1 MLTLIRYLRASTI
14 RAKWRKAR
22 KTKSSLS
29 KREKMRRKPFSLRNR
44 RSISLRRR
52 YIALSYCQGSRRCGP
67 GWNHWNEAE
76 VQGQLQGFIVFVSA
90 IHDPMQGRGQGA
102 DTTQQFAALDGV
114 GAENGGAFV
123 GDSAQHHPYHPGSEQ
138 GNAGRTSPASC

>member
-29 KREKMRRKPFSLRNR
+29 KREKMRRKPFSRRNS

-52 YIALSYCQGSRRCGP
+52 VHGLVILPRLETLRA
-67 GWNHWNEAE
+67 GWNHWKETE
-76 VQGQLQGFIVFVSA
+76 VQRQLQGFIVFVSA
-90 IHDPMQGRGQGA
+90 IHDQMQGRGQGA
-102 DTTQQFAALDGV
+102 DTTQQFAALAGV
-114 GAENGGAFV
+114 G
-123 GDSAQHHPYHPGSEQ
+123 
-138 GNAGRTSPASC
+138 